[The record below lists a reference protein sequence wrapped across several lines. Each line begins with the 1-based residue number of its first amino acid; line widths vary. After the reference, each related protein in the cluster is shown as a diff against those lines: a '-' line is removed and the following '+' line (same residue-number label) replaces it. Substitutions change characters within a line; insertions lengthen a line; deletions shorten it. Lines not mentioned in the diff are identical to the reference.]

1 MSTSARPSV
10 PSATAR
16 RPRDDRPIRRR
27 AAAVVLVVPAACAV
41 AAQLVSPTYGV
52 IDTAAALD
60 AIAAAPGRQT
70 AALLLSVA
78 AFLTLVPAF
87 LAAARLARRRRPLLA
102 ASAAAVNLVA
112 YLGLG
117 LAFSAY
123 EPLLAVAAARPVDE
137 RPSLVAYLDAVVS
150 SGVFNLSTGLF
161 VIGHVVGAVLAGL
174 ALRGTIP
181 TWAWVALAVSQPAH
195 FVSFVVL
202 QNAVLDAASWGLTA
216 VALTV
221 CAVTVLRTPDD
232 EWDLPPLDRG
242 RPAPSTV

>member
-1 MSTSARPSV
+1 MSASARPSV

-16 RPRDDRPIRRR
+16 RARDDRTIRRR
-27 AAAVVLVVPAACAV
+27 AAAAVLVVPATCAV
-41 AAQLVSPTYGV
+41 AVQLVSPAYGV
-52 IDTAAALD
+52 MDTAAALD
-60 AIAAAPGRQT
+60 AMAAAPARQT

-123 EPLLAVAAARPVDE
+123 EPLLAVAATRPVGDQ
-137 RPSLVAYLDAVVS
+137 PSLIAYLDAVIS
-150 SGVFNLSTGLF
+150 GGVFGLSTGLF
-161 VIGHVVGAVLAGL
+161 VFGHIIGAVLAGL

-195 FVSFVVL
+195 FVSFVIL
-202 QNAVLDAASWGLTA
+202 QNPVLDAASWGLTA
-216 VALTV
+216 VALIV
-221 CAVTVLRTPDD
+221 CAITVLRTPDD
-232 EWDLPPLDRG
+232 EWDLPPLAR
-242 RPAPSTV
+242 S